1 MNTLARNF
9 SHTFRRF
16 FTASV
21 LNIIG
26 LAIAFASFFVIMT
39 QVDYDL
45 NFNKGYK
52 DYQNIYRVEVYPN
65 DDNGWQTW
73 MARPLC
79 ELISS
84 SSPHIQALTI
94 VSSFSGEVEYEING
108 HSFRETRNQRTLIQG
123 NDPYRIRQL
132 YGDIPA

>member
-16 FTASV
+16 LTASV

-52 DYQNIYRVEVYPN
+52 DYQNIYRTEIYYSN
-65 DDNGWQTW
+65 DIGWQTW
-73 MARPLC
+73 MSRPLC
-79 ELISS
+79 ELIGS
-84 SSPHIQALTI
+84 SSPHIQT
-94 VSSFSGEVEYEING
+94 VSI
-108 HSFRETRNQRTLIQG
+108 
-123 NDPYRIRQL
+123 
-132 YGDIPA
+132 

>member
-52 DYQNIYRVEVYPN
+52 DYEKIFRLEIKPN
-65 DDNGWQTW
+65 EEWGWQLWTP
-73 MARPLC
+73 RPIA
-79 ELISS
+79 ELIGTA
-84 SSPHIQALTI
+84 SPHVQAYAMTGW
-94 VSSFSGEVEYEING
+94 VK
-108 HSFRETRNQRTLIQG
+108 
-123 NDPYRIRQL
+123 QL
-132 YGDIPA
+132 RRMCRHTP

>member
-94 VSSFSGEVEYEING
+94 VSSFSEKWNTKSTDT
-108 HSFRETRNQRTLIQG
+108 HSGKRPLPDSATLW
-123 NDPYRIRQL
+123 RHSSL
-132 YGDIPA
+132 K

>member
-16 FTASV
+16 LTASV

-52 DYQNIYRVEVYPN
+52 DYENIFR
-65 DDNGWQTW
+65 
-73 MARPLC
+73 L
-79 ELISS
+79 
-84 SSPHIQALTI
+84 
-94 VSSFSGEVEYEING
+94 EI
-108 HSFRETRNQRTLIQG
+108 I
-123 NDPYRIRQL
+123 
-132 YGDIPA
+132 

>member
-16 FTASV
+16 LTASV

-52 DYQNIYRVEVYPN
+52 DYQNIYRLEIKAN
-65 DDNGWQTW
+65 DEWGWQLWTP
-73 MARPLC
+73 RPIA
-79 ELISS
+79 ELIGTA
-84 SSPHIQALTI
+84 SPHIQASAITGW
-94 VSSFSGEVEYEING
+94 VNFG
-108 HSFRETRNQRTLIQG
+108 HLAPLPN
-123 NDPYRIRQL
+123 
-132 YGDIPA
+132 

>member
-1 MNTLARNF
+1 MNILARNF

-16 FTASV
+16 LTASV

-52 DYQNIYRVEVYPN
+52 DYEKIFRVEA
-65 DDNGWQTW
+65 Q
-73 MARPLC
+73 L
-79 ELISS
+79 
-84 SSPHIQALTI
+84 SPGRSPT
-94 VSSFSGEVEYEING
+94 
-108 HSFRETRNQRTLIQG
+108 
-123 NDPYRIRQL
+123 
-132 YGDIPA
+132 

>member
-45 NFNKGYK
+45 NFNKGYTSS
-52 DYQNIYRVEVYPN
+52 VPN
-65 DDNGWQTW
+65 SKEGKTEIGKPGYL
-73 MARPLC
+73 AR
-79 ELISS
+79 
-84 SSPHIQALTI
+84 
-94 VSSFSGEVEYEING
+94 
-108 HSFRETRNQRTLIQG
+108 
-123 NDPYRIRQL
+123 
-132 YGDIPA
+132 

>member
-45 NFNKGYK
+45 NFNLKEGKTETGKHGYPVRLEK
-52 DYQNIYRVEVYPN
+52 
-65 DDNGWQTW
+65 
-73 MARPLC
+73 
-79 ELISS
+79 
-84 SSPHIQALTI
+84 
-94 VSSFSGEVEYEING
+94 
-108 HSFRETRNQRTLIQG
+108 
-123 NDPYRIRQL
+123 
-132 YGDIPA
+132 

>member
-9 SHTFRRF
+9 SHTFRRFLTASVLNIIGLARRF

-52 DYQNIYRVEVYPN
+52 DYEKIFRAEFKGGE
-65 DDNGWQTW
+65 DRDWQTW
-73 MARPLC
+73 LSRPFGEIKLF
-79 ELISS
+79 
-84 SSPHIQALTI
+84 LT
-94 VSSFSGEVEYEING
+94 
-108 HSFRETRNQRTLIQG
+108 Q
-123 NDPYRIRQL
+123 
-132 YGDIPA
+132 